1 MSKAKSG
8 IFYQGVSEIDGSP
21 IVGVMV
27 VSSKNGKTGNMIQTY
42 IIRSDMSPL
51 DANRTGADYA
61 ICGNCPH
68 RGIANPAKASGLAD
82 KRTCYVNL
90 GQGALQ
96 VWKRFSTGGYPV
108 LSQEQIQENVR
119 GRMVRIGTYGDGFA
133 VPETVWANIRAHA
146 MGVTAYTHQAENSYN
161 YYMKSA
167 DSLQDAQKQWSNG
180 FRTFRIVSDYSE
192 KQANE
197 IACPSSRGVTCNDC
211 GLCDGSKQAKSIVIE
226 VHGVG
231 KKHFQGV

>member
-68 RGIANPAKASGLAD
+68 RGIANPNKVSGLAD

-133 VPETVWANIRAHA
+133 VHIST
-146 MGVTAYTHQAENSYN
+146 TENHP
-161 YYMKSA
+161 
-167 DSLQDAQKQWSNG
+167 
-180 FRTFRIVSDYSE
+180 VSTY
-192 KQANE
+192 K
-197 IACPSSRGVTCNDC
+197 R
-211 GLCDGSKQAKSIVIE
+211 
-226 VHGVG
+226 HG
-231 KKHFQGV
+231 